1 MFYSDASIGEQAS
14 PPVNILKALTEPQ
27 SHRVFLFEQIFFIRI
42 KTDRNKAYV
51 F

>member
-14 PPVNILKALTEPQ
+14 SPVNIRKALTEPQ
-27 SHRVFLFEQIFFIRI
+27 NHRVFLSGQIFFIRI
-42 KTDRNKAYV
+42 KTDKNKSYV